1 MNTKSL
7 SGYLIAIGPILMM
20 ATWFFLWPTLI
31 GEGAPEGAIG
41 EELIRGS
48 LESGMDNM
56 YLTMIVATL
65 AGGSMLAMMLGFTLW
80 ARSLQGEGKKGALL
94 ATVASIT
101 IPVAAAGFMLSMEFN
116 FAAANAWVDGDIS
129 NALIVG
135 AVAEYAGN
143 ADPSFSWT
151 FVGLSLVFIGIASFL
166 QSTDVISK
174 TIAGLFAVI
183 MLVAGILNFT
193 SIDGDLLFMLW
204 MLINIAAGINLI
216 RLKNLS

>member
-7 SGYLIAIGPILMM
+7 SGYLIIIGPILMM

-143 ADPSFSWT
+143 TDPSFSWT

-193 SIDGDLLFMLW
+193 SIDGGPLFMLW
-204 MLINIAAGINLI
+204 MLINVAAGINLI

>member
-7 SGYLIAIGPILMM
+7 SGYLIIIGPILMM

-80 ARSLQGEGKKGALL
+80 ARSLQGEGKKGTLL

-193 SIDGDLLFMLW
+193 SIDGGPLFMLW

>member
-1 MNTKSL
+1 
-7 SGYLIAIGPILMM
+7 MM
-20 ATWFFLWPTLI
+20 ATWFFLWPTFI

-80 ARSLQGEGKKGALL
+80 ARSLQGEGKKGTLL

-143 ADPSFSWT
+143 ADPSFPWT

-193 SIDGDLLFMLW
+193 SIDGGPLFMLW